1 MTRARP
7 HAQREAPTM
16 HRSSR
21 LIPAIVI
28 AAALL
33 GLGAPGRSPGHAQGA
48 LEAYARVATWRS
60 TVQPKASGL
69 FRAPWGVDVGPD
81 DRIYVADAGLGAV
94 HVLAPDGA
102 PVALWDGGGA
112 GLGQPRDVAVGDTAV
127 YVSDPEADRIHVLGL
142 DGAPR
147 AQWALRGQPGGLAWD
162 AARRELYVTL
172 LEARQV
178 TALAADDGRQVL
190 TWDAESSL
198 LEEPWGVAVGPDG
211 RVYVSD
217 IGTQA
222 LAVWQFGRDGALI
235 GGLQVGLDGQA
246 LAPLDVAVDADGDVF
261 VVTELRLAR
270 FRLGQLVGQPL
281 PATGGRGVAV
291 GPGSGLVTTVQD
303 VRQGFTGIRHYRD
316 RRAISSVVD
325 RWGGPFAP
333 LGSIEGPRRV
343 SANRDA
349 RAFVLD
355 TWPRV
360 QSWNTD
366 GTARAQFGAG
376 GLHDIAAGRRG
387 SVFVVDGRRMAFW
400 PEDGNGGAQWTWAPP
415 GATPG
420 EGNPYSWLMAVDS
433 FELAG
438 VGSSALVVDIGD
450 QRLFAVDFSGN
461 PVAEWAL
468 AAPDGFESVADAA
481 LVEGEVVLLNRTHKR
496 VEVRRLSDGR
506 LVRQWQVPGSAIRL
520 DAGPDG
526 AVYVLNREGWVLK
539 HALDGTLRAAWPVE
553 DATVAHPPGYVAATD
568 LTVDGDGRVYVSR
581 GEAGEIAVFAPDP
594 AGTPQTVPPFGD
606 RCALA
611 HDKTAAPARIDL
623 GATVGVELTVEGEC
637 PLADG
642 RSDILLLV
650 DTSGSM
656 SGGKMDAARTA
667 ALEFV
672 GQLDYSLNQIGL
684 ITFSSDVDVVQPLT
698 DNPRALIRA
707 IPTLGDDS
715 GTNMLG
721 AVQAAANEFAGPRA
735 RPGARQVVILLTDG
749 RPNDGAD
756 TIAAMADAFRRI
768 GREVYAIGLG
778 LDVDRSFLRGIST
791 SPAYYFES
799 PTEYDLIRVYDTI
812 ARRVAAAALLE
823 RATVRDV
830 LPGDMRYVPG
840 SASPTA
846 RYDAATRTLT
856 WDVAGVS
863 PGGLRLRYRLQP
875 QAPGRRP
882 TNVEAVA
889 DYVDGVAHA
898 GRLVFPVPEVEV
910 VAPESWR
917 VFLPLLHRQ
926 KCPEVRV
933 DVVLALDTSGSMLE
947 PAAPGGPTK
956 LAAAVEAARVF
967 VGQLR
972 LPRDRVAVVAF
983 NGSARVVRPL
993 TGDVFALLRAL
1004 DALPTGTGT
1013 RIDLGLAAALEALGP
1028 PAADRLP
1035 AVVLLTDGNQ
1045 SGAPEAEVDAAAAA
1059 ARMAGVRLFT
1069 VGLGSDVNRSLLVR
1083 VAGDV
1088 RRAYFAPA
1096 AADLAAIYR
1105 AIAEAIPCEG

>member
-1 MTRARP
+1 
-7 HAQREAPTM
+7 M

-21 LIPAIVI
+21 LLLVAVL
-28 AAALL
+28 AALL
-33 GLGAPGRSPGHAQGA
+33 GLEAAGPAPGRAQGA
-48 LEAYARVATWRS
+48 LEAYAHVATWRS
-60 TVQPKASGL
+60 AAEPKTSGL

-81 DRIYVADAGLGAV
+81 DRIYVADAGQGAV

-102 PVALWDGGGA
+102 PLALWDAAGA

-142 DGAPR
+142 DGAPK
-147 AQWALRGQPGGLAWD
+147 AQWPLAGHPGGLAWD
-162 AARRELYVTL
+162 AGRRELYVTL
-172 LEARQV
+172 LAARQV
-178 TALAADDGRQVL
+178 TALAADDGRPVR

-198 LEEPWGVAVGPDG
+198 LEEPWGIAVGPDG

-222 LAVWQFGRDGALI
+222 LAVWQFDRNGALI
-235 GGLQVGLDGQA
+235 GGHQVALDGQA
-246 LAPLDVAVDADGDVF
+246 LAPLDVAVDGDGDVF

-270 FRLGQLVGQPL
+270 FHLGQLVGQPL

-303 VRQGFTGIRHYRD
+303 MRQGFTGIRHYRD

-366 GTARAQFGAG
+366 GTPRTQFGIG

-400 PEDGNGGAQWTWAPP
+400 PEDGNGGAQWSWAPP
-415 GATPG
+415 GATPT
-420 EGNPYSWLMAVDS
+420 EGNPFSWLMAVDT
-433 FELAG
+433 FDLAG
-438 VGSSALVVDIGD
+438 VGNTAIAVDIGD
-450 QRLFAVDFSGN
+450 QRLFAVDFNGN
-461 PVAEWAL
+461 PVAEWPL
-468 AAPDGFESVADAA
+468 APPEGFESIADAA

-496 VEVRRLSDGR
+496 VEVRRLADGG

-520 DAGPDG
+520 DAGTDG
-526 AVYVLNREGWVLK
+526 SVYVLNREGWVLK
-539 HALDGTLRAAWPVE
+539 HAADGALRAAWPVE
-553 DATVAHPPGYVAATD
+553 DPTINHPPGYVAATD
-568 LTVDGDGRVYVSR
+568 VAVDGDGKVYVSR
-581 GEAGEIAVFAPDP
+581 GEAGEIAVFARDP
-594 AGTPQTVPPFGD
+594 AGTPQAMPPFGD

-611 HDKTAAPARIDL
+611 HAKTAAPARIEL

-735 RPGARQVVILLTDG
+735 RPGARQVIVLLTDG

-756 TIAAMADAFRRI
+756 TIAAITDGFRGL

-812 ARRVAAAALLE
+812 ARRVATAALLE

-830 LPGDMRYVPG
+830 LPADMRYIAG
-840 SASPTA
+840 SASPSA
-846 RYDAATRTLT
+846 RYDAASRTLT
-856 WDVAGVS
+856 WDVTGVS

-875 QAPGRRP
+875 QAAGVRP

-889 DYVDGVAHA
+889 DYVDGVGHA

-910 VAPESWR
+910 VAPERWR
-917 VFLPLLHRQ
+917 AFLPLLYRQ
-926 KCPEVRV
+926 KCPEVRI
-933 DVVLALDTSGSMLE
+933 DVVLAFDTSGSMQE
-947 PAAPGGPTK
+947 ASAPGGPTK
-956 LAAAVEAARVF
+956 IAAAVEAARAF
-967 VGQLR
+967 IGQLR

-983 NGSARVVRPL
+983 NNSARVVRPL
-993 TGDVFALLRAL
+993 TGDVFDLLAAL
-1004 DALPTGTGT
+1004 DRLPTGTGT
-1013 RIDLGLAAALEALGP
+1013 RIDLGLAAALDALGP

-1045 SGAPEAEVDAAAAA
+1045 SGAPESAVDAAAAA
-1059 ARMAGVRLFT
+1059 ARAAGVRLFAI
-1069 VGLGSDVNRSLLVR
+1069 GLGDDVNRPLLVR
-1083 VAGDV
+1083 LAGDA
-1088 RRAYFAPA
+1088 RRAYFAPT

-1105 AIAEAIPCEG
+1105 SIAEAIPCEG